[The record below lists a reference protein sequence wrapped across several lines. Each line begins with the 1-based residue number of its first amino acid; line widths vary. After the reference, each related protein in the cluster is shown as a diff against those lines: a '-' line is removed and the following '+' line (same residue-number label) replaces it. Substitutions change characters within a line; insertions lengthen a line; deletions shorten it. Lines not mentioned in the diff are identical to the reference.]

1 MHVPDLT
8 ETSRRTLEVG
18 WLHRDHPF
26 RQGLA
31 PAGFV
36 ERLKEFLHRRRAC
49 YEIFEWGV
57 CMGFHSCGFCNEA
70 HDTGSLGVLH
80 EGKLYC
86 PPTMIVH
93 YVEQHQYL
101 PPDEFISSVL
111 AGPLPDTP
119 EFAAAAA
126 SFHKKYLQ
134 SLVEKVC
141 AGMLTQDEQREVHYF
156 RSTGELLD

>member
-1 MHVPDLT
+1 MHIPDLT

-18 WLHRDHPF
+18 WLHPDHPF

-36 ERLKEFLHRRRAC
+36 ERLKEFLKRRTAC
-49 YEIFEWGV
+49 YEIFHWGV
-57 CMGFHSCGFCNEA
+57 CMGFHTCGFCKKA
-70 HDTGSLGVLH
+70 HDTGSFGVLR
-80 EGKLYC
+80 EGKLYRA
-86 PPTMIVH
+86 PTMIVH

-101 PPDEFISSVL
+101 PPDEFISAVL

-119 EFAAAAA
+119 KFAMAATAL
-126 SFHKKYLQ
+126 HQQYLQ
-134 SLVEKVC
+134 SLVEKAR
-141 AGMLTQDEQREVHYF
+141 AGMLTEEEQWDVHYF